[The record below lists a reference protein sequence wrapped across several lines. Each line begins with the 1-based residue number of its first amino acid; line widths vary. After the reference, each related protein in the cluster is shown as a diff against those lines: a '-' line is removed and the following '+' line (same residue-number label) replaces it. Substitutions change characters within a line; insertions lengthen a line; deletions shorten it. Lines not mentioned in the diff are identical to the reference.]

1 MKSVGG
7 VSILIWALEGRILSL
22 AFAGSWRPSPS
33 LAYGPHPHHQRQQ
46 CRFFKTLSNSD
57 LLFCLPIPLLR
68 TLLTLLGPP
77 GPSRIIPLFYFNWN
91 IVALHCCVS
100 FCCTTKWISY
110 TYIYMYIY
118 IVSLKP
124 ASHTVHPAPLG
135 HHRALSWAPWAIQQL
150 PPSYLFYTWWC
161 VKVNTTLSVC
171 PSLISNLNPLL
182 HVT

>member
-7 VSILIWALEGRILSL
+7 VSILTWALEGRILSL

-33 LAYGPHPHHQRQQ
+33 LAYGPHLHHQRQQ

-57 LLFCLPIPLLR
+57 LLFCLPVPLLR

-110 TYIYMYIY
+110 IYIY
-118 IVSLKP
+118 IY
-124 ASHTVHPAPLG
+124 
-135 HHRALSWAPWAIQQL
+135 RLSWACL
-150 PPSYLFYTWWC
+150 PH
-161 VKVNTTLSVC
+161 C
-171 PSLISNLNPLL
+171 PSHPSRSSQSTELSSLCYTAASP
-182 HVT
+182 